1 MRRPIDFFNAKTL
14 HRFNAKTLHRALDL
28 MRDGKVVADPRFKK
42 GYDLIAGMR
51 WGDFLITTEI
61 IVQEG
66 KTSERL
72 QAICKRHK
80 SKETETLERVV
91 ERAAKAGDEDA
102 IDVLASG
109 ILQEIPSLVPTAK
122 TATTRSLLN
131 APHNKKYL
139 GGV

>member
-1 MRRPIDFFNAKTL
+1 MRPIEIFNAKTV
-14 HRFNAKTLHRALDL
+14 RRALDL
-28 MRDGKVVADPRFKK
+28 MLEGKVETDPRFKK
-42 GYDLIAGMR
+42 GDDLIADLR
-51 WGDFLITTEI
+51 WGFSDRTEI

-80 SKETETLERVV
+80 SKETETLERFV

-122 TATTRSLLN
+122 KATARSLLK